1 MAATST
7 PGFNDLQERLRSIV
21 SDVPAP
27 NPPLAPSDLP
37 ESENPE
43 SPEPQGDYRGRYY
56 FQDSLVVFRVCTPVY
71 FRCDKC
77 KVLMP

>member
-1 MAATST
+1 
-7 PGFNDLQERLRSIV
+7 
-21 SDVPAP
+21 
-27 NPPLAPSDLP
+27 LP